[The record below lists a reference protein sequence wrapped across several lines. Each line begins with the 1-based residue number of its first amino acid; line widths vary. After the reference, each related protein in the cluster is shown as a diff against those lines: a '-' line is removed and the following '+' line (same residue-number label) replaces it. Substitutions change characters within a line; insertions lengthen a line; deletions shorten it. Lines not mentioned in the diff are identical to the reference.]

1 MEVNDAMINK
11 LAALARLRFTMEE
24 KEKIKSD
31 LQKMIGFIKKMDE
44 LDTAGTTPLLHIT
57 AQVNILRE
65 DVVQGSISNAEA
77 LENAARSSTPY
88 FIVPKVIKK
97 TAG

>member
-1 MEVNDAMINK
+1 MEVNDTMINK
-11 LAALARLRFTMEE
+11 LAALARLRFSMEE

-44 LDTAGTTPLLHIT
+44 LNTAGTAPLLHIT
-57 AQVNILRE
+57 ANVNVLRE
-65 DVVQGSISNAEA
+65 DVVQGSISNAAA
-77 LENAARSSTPY
+77 LENAAGSSAPY

-97 TAG
+97 TAR